1 MPFTELETMDASDV
15 YYDTTPEPPALISGI
30 LPCGLTTLA
39 GDSKIGKSWLIL
51 WLCLQIAKGEPIW
64 GVPVEKRTVIYLALE
79 DSRWRLKKRM
89 HLLTEDPPD
98 NLVISFSCGMIG
110 QELEDQI
117 RAELKKHPDT
127 AIIFIDTLQMI
138 RDNAAGG
145 GNAYAKDYKDLTSLK
160 KLADEKQIGIF
171 LVHHTRKGPVS
182 DNPFDDMSGTKALQ
196 GAADTNWSLR
206 KDTRFGNMAT
216 LSITGRDVEEKQL
229 RLKKNGVVWECEET
243 LDSVGIWRSRI
254 PEWIFKVPELVLD
267 RGHFIGTI
275 SELLEKLE
283 ITDLKPNVA
292 SKELAEFANDVLA
305 PLDMEI
311 ISHRYSYARKYM
323 IRIKN
328 GYDAHDEN
336 DAKKRREK
344 LAAMRGDTVSSASET
359 AGNDS
364 DVPLSETA
372 SSPSLPS
379 PAKDKGFKEIGPDD
393 DIPFDI

>member
-15 YYDTTPEPPALISGI
+15 YFDTTPEPPSLISGI
-30 LPCGLTTLA
+30 LPCGLTMLA
-39 GDSKIGKSWLIL
+39 GDSKIGKSWLVL
-51 WLCLQIAKGEPIW
+51 WLCLKISKGEPIW

-79 DSRWRLKKRM
+79 DNRTRLKKRM
-89 HLLTEDPPD
+89 HKLTEEPPD
-98 NLVISFSCGMIG
+98 NMVISFSCGVIG
-110 QELEDQI
+110 EELEDQI
-117 RAELKKHPDT
+117 RAELRKHPDT

-160 KLADEKQIGIF
+160 KLADEKIIGIL
-171 LVHHTRKGPVS
+171 LVHHTKKGPS
-182 DNPFDDMSGTKALQ
+182 GDNPFDDMNGTKALQ
-196 GAADTNWSLR
+196 GAADTNWNLR
-206 KDTRFGNMAT
+206 KDTRFGTMAM

-229 RLKKNGVVWECEET
+229 RLKKNGVIWECEET
-243 LDSVGIWRSRI
+243 LDSEAIWRSRI

-267 RGHFIGTI
+267 QGHFIGTI
-275 SELLEKLE
+275 SELLEKLG

-292 SKELAEFANDVLA
+292 SKELSEFANDILA

-311 ISHRYSYARKYM
+311 MSHRYSYARKYM

-344 LAAMRGDTVSSASET
+344 LAAMRGDTVTSAPEK
-359 AGNDS
+359 AENDS
-364 DVPLSETA
+364 PASLSETA

-379 PAKDKGFKEIGPDD
+379 SPADDGFRELGPDD